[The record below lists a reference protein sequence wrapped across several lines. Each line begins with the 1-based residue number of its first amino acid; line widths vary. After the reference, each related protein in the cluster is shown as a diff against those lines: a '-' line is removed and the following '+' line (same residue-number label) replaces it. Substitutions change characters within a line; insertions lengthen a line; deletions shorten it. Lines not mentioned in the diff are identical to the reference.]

1 MNGPIALGT
10 LASAYV
16 KAKMAVLAAGYVH
29 EIVWQKNVRTEELT
43 ERDLLRECAWV
54 ILSSGMRESVVRMK
68 FSGIGEAFF
77 EWSSA
82 EVIVLHRDQCVSS
95 ALVLFGHK
103 RKIEAIAQCAR
114 IIYEKGFE
122 SLRKELTS
130 DPIHA
135 LQQFPYIGPAT
146 SYHVAK
152 NIGFPVAKPDRHL
165 CRFAELSGYQ
175 NPSDLCKALAEY
187 IGDPIAVVD
196 IVLWRFA
203 TLQHDY
209 MTSFLRMGDWDT

>member
-1 MNGPIALGT
+1 MRNPIALGT

-16 KAKMAVLAAGYVH
+16 NAKMKGLAAGYVH
-29 EIVWQKNVRTEELT
+29 EIIWQKNVRTEDLT

-54 ILSSGMRESVVRMK
+54 ILSSGMSESVVRKK

-82 EVIVLHRDQCVSS
+82 EVIVRHHTQCVNS
-95 ALVLFGHK
+95 ALPLFGHK

-122 SLRKELTS
+122 LVRKELTS
-130 DPIHA
+130 NPIDA

-165 CRFAELSGYQ
+165 CRIAELSGYQ

-187 IGDPIAVVD
+187 IGDPVAVVD
-196 IVLWRFA
+196 IV
-203 TLQHDY
+203 
-209 MTSFLRMGDWDT
+209 